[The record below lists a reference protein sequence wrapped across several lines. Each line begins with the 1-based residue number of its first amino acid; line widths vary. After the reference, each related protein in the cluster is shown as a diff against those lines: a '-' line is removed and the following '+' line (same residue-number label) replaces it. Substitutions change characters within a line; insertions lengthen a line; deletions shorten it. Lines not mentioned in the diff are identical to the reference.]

1 MISKLLPIVSTG
13 GTSINGILA
22 NKFERVCGNKGFS
35 YDAYQDNER
44 ARGVLLEKG
53 RVKPGPIGSRGRVG
67 VYWTKLGTKIVI
79 TSAGKLIGSFGLI
92 GLGKESFM
100 DWRWNYTYL
109 VEIAL
114 IISCRSVTF
123 TTNIRLIAKLL
134 LWKQKLTNVWGI

>member
-1 MISKLLPIVSTG
+1 MYINTG

-44 ARGVLLEKG
+44 ARGVLLEEG
-53 RVKPGPIGSRGRVG
+53 RVKPGPIGSRSHVG
-67 VYWTKLGTKIVI
+67 MGTMDEMGTKIVI
-79 TSAGKLIGSFGLI
+79 TSARKLIGSFGLI
-92 GLGKESFM
+92 GLGKESFT